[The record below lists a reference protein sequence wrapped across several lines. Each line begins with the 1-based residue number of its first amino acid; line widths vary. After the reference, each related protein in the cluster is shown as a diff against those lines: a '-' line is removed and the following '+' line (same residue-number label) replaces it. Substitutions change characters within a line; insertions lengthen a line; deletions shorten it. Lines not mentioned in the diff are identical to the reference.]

1 MTLNMKTANH
11 SFCTTLRFMMR
22 NHHTK
27 YGYKKGLSGSEH
39 IVKLT
44 EMLNLRCDF
53 DFKHINIFAV
63 HSSLWW

>member
-1 MTLNMKTANH
+1 MTRH
-11 SFCTTLRFMMR
+11 
-22 NHHTK
+22 HHTK

-53 DFKHINIFAV
+53 DLKHINPIFLQYTPAYDGKYTDSHILSV
-63 HSSLWW
+63 